1 MREKNQKKRMTLLQ
15 HLMLLVLIVCSSATL
30 LAQTGPTKTI
40 RGVVVDNLGV
50 TIPGVNVTVKQTK
63 GVGTI
68 TDFDG
73 KFSIRVNEKATL
85 VFTYIGYV
93 TREITVATNDNL
105 RIVLSEES
113 KGLDEVVVIAY
124 GTQKKATLTGA
135 ISSVGSAELM
145 KAPVASLGLALAG
158 KVTGLS
164 SIQYSGAP
172 GADDPTLY
180 VRGVGSLSTSGSA
193 PLVLVDGVERSFTQI
208 DPNEVSDISILKD
221 ASATAVFG
229 VRGANGVILVT
240 TKRGA
245 VGKTKISA
253 TASWGAQL
261 PTLLM
266 DFTNSYDFATF
277 YNESQ
282 TNDGVLPAQLKFQPE
297 VLDAFKNHTLP
308 TVYPDIKWL
317 KYMLEDYAPQSQ
329 YNVNLSGGTEKV
341 KYFVSVG
348 ALNQGGLFK
357 TFNTDKN
364 NNFNYDRFN
373 YRANIDVDITKT
385 TRMAINLGGRV
396 ENRNFPAN
404 GESDIFR
411 YLQAST
417 PFGGA
422 GIVDSK
428 WIITNPANIVD
439 PGRDGLDKVY
449 GRGYSTSSK
458 NVLNFDFQLTQ
469 DLGFITKGLDIKLK
483 GSYNNSFD
491 HIKNR
496 GATIPSYMAVKQSDG
511 TFQLQKNGDPSL
523 LNYSESSKSARDW
536 YSELSLNYKRKF
548 GDHNVTALL
557 LYNQVKRFYPSIRPD
572 IASGY
577 VGLVARATYDYKTRY
592 LFDMNMGYNGSENF
606 AQGDT
611 RYGFFPSASLGWI
624 VTNESFLR
632 DQTVFS
638 YLKIRGSFGLV
649 GNDKMSGIR
658 FLYSPDVYNI
668 STSGYY
674 FGTNLTT
681 SYPAASEGS
690 LGNPKVTW
698 ESALKEDIG
707 VDINFFKDKLKI
719 NLDLFKEH
727 RTDILIT
734 SNNTP
739 IVNGKTAPPINFG
752 IVDNKGYE
760 ISVKWEDKVSKN
772 FSYHINPNVSYAKNI
787 VIEKDEV
794 KPNQPYLSQ
803 TGKSVGQMFGYE
815 FFGFYNGTTTEDAY
829 KSAYGVTSFPTQLI
843 PGGLKP
849 GDAVYVDL
857 DGNGKITADDRHA
870 LGFPEYPAYTF
881 GLNIGCNIY
890 GVDFSMLWGGSK
902 DVSRKLDRLFRPAM
916 TAQHNESLLQWSFDK
931 RWTPETA
938 STATLPR
945 ASFASEGN
953 NTQDS
958 RLWIVD
964 AGFIRLR
971 NIEIGYSIKPQLLK
985 KLNISNLRVYMNAYN
1000 LLTFTNNFPGGDPE
1014 QLRDELD
1021 NMKYPNTKVINV
1033 GLNIGL

>member
-1 MREKNQKKRMTLLQ
+1 MREKNQKKRMTILQ
-15 HLMLLVLIVCSSATL
+15 HVLLLVLIVYSSAISF
-30 LAQTGPTKTI
+30 AQTGQIQTI
-40 RGVVVDNLGV
+40 HGVVVDKAGV
-50 TIPGVNVTVKQTK
+50 TIPGVSIMVKQAS

-68 TDFDG
+68 SDLDG
-73 KFSIRVNEKATL
+73 KFSIKVSEKATL
-85 VFTYIGYV
+85 VFTYIGYEP
-93 TREITVATNDNL
+93 RELIVGSNENL
-105 RIVLSEES
+105 KIVLQENSRD
-113 KGLDEVVVIAY
+113 LDEVVVIAY
-124 GTQKKATLTGA
+124 GTQKKVTITGA
-135 ISSVGSAELM
+135 VSSVGSAELM
-145 KAPVASLGLALAG
+145 KTPVASLGLALAG

-172 GADDPTLY
+172 GADDPALY
-180 VRGVGSLSTSGSA
+180 VRGMGSLSASGSA

-208 DPNEVSDISILKD
+208 DPNEVADISILKD

-240 TKRGA
+240 TKRGT

-253 TASWGAQL
+253 TASWGAQV
-261 PTLLM
+261 PTMLM
-266 DFTNSYDFATF
+266 DFTNSYDFASF

-282 TNDGVLPAQLKFQPE
+282 KNDGVLPSQLKFQPE

-308 TVYPDIKWL
+308 TVYPNVKWL
-317 KYMLEDYAPQSQ
+317 DYMLQDYAPQSQ

-341 KYFVSVG
+341 KYFVSAG
-348 ALNQGGLFK
+348 TLHQGGLFK

-373 YRANIDVDITKT
+373 YRANIDVDLTKT
-385 TRMAINLGGRV
+385 TSMAINLGGRV

-422 GIVDSK
+422 GIVDDK

-449 GRGYSTSSK
+449 GRGYSASSK
-458 NVLNFDFQLTQ
+458 NVLNFDLQLSQ
-469 DLGFITKGLDIKLK
+469 DLSFITKGLNIKIK

-496 GATIPSYMAVKQSDG
+496 GASIPSYMAVKQTDG
-511 TFQLQKNGDPSL
+511 SFQLQKNGDPSL
-523 LNYSESSKSARDW
+523 LSFSESSRSARDW
-536 YSELSLNYKRKF
+536 YSELSVNYQHKF
-548 GDHNVTALL
+548 KGHNFSALL
-557 LYNQVKRFYPSIRPD
+557 LYNQVKRFYPGTYSD
-572 IASGY
+572 IPTGY
-577 VGLVARATYDYKTRY
+577 VGLVGRVTYDYNTRY
-592 LFDMNMGYNGSENF
+592 LLDLNMGYNGSENF
-606 AQGDT
+606 APGK
-611 RYGFFPSASLGWI
+611 RYGFFPSTSVGW
-624 VTNESFLR
+624 VVSNEKFL
-632 DQTVFS
+632 QEQSVLS
-638 YLKIRGSFGLV
+638 YLKIRGSIGLV
-649 GNDKMSGIR
+649 GNDKMGSYR
-658 FLYSPDVYNI
+658 FLYLPDVYGI
-668 STSGYY
+668 SNSGYY

-681 SYPAASEGS
+681 SYPSAYEGS
-690 LGNPKVTW
+690 LGNPNVTW
-698 ESALKEDIG
+698 EKSLKEDAG
-707 VDINFFKDKLKI
+707 VDVHLFKDKLKV
-719 NLDLFKEH
+719 NLDLFREH

-739 IVNGKTAPPINFG
+739 FVNGKTAPPINFG

-760 ISVKWEDKVSKN
+760 ISVKWEDKLSKN
-772 FSYHINPNVSYAKNI
+772 FRYFINPNISYSKNK

-794 KPNQPYLSQ
+794 KPNQPYLSE

-815 FFGFYNGTTTEDAY
+815 FYGFYNGTETEDAY
-829 KSAYGVTSFPTQLI
+829 KSTYGVDAFPTQII

-870 LGFPEYPAYTF
+870 IGFPEFPAYTF
-881 GLNIGCNIY
+881 GLNIGCTVY

-916 TAQHNESLLQWSFDK
+916 TAQHNESLLQWSFDN

-945 ASFASEGN
+945 ASFSSEGN
-953 NTQDS
+953 NTVDS

-964 AGFIRLR
+964 ASYIRLR
-971 NIEIGYSIKPQLLK
+971 NIELGYSFQPQLLK
-985 KLNISNLRVYMNAYN
+985 KLHLGSLRVYFNAYN
-1000 LLTFTNNFPGGDPE
+1000 LLTFTKNFPGGDPE
-1014 QLRDELD
+1014 QVRDELD
-1021 NMKYPNTKVINV
+1021 NMKYPNTKVMNV
-1033 GLNIGL
+1033 GMNIGF